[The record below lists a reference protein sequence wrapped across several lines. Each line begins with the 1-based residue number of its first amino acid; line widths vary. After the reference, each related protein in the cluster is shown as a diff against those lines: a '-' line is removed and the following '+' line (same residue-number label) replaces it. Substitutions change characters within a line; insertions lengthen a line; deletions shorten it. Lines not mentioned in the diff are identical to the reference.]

1 MRRARRAWYGW
12 RLLAG
17 SVVAVALTAGTSF
30 WSFGLYIEPLESQF
44 AWSRFEVS
52 NGFSLGLAASGVAAP
67 FIGRWIER
75 YGPRRIIFAGALL
88 TAASYLL
95 LAATS
100 ELWQWY
106 AWQSVNA
113 VFRQMMF
120 FIPFQTLVSYWFT
133 RRRGLA
139 VGILAM
145 GFSLGGFVVVPLMRI
160 AIDVFGWQGSFVAVG
175 IATAALFT
183 PLCLFLL
190 RDHPADVGTEVDGG
204 AAPGGNATPAPPAAL
219 TGVTAREALRTP
231 LFWVIAVALMAFFY
245 GMFGWMTH
253 GIPYYESVGYSAA
266 WASGLFSIAAG
277 GGMLSRL
284 AFGWLADRIRSI
296 EAAAVVVTGVLACA
310 MLVLLA
316 TGGNVAGVA
325 VFVAFWIVG
334 SSGGP
339 MIEPLLLTRAF
350 GVAHF
355 ASILGIVAV
364 VETSGQ
370 IVSPSA
376 AGALYDATGNYDWAL
391 VMFAGSLGLSAL
403 LFALAGRLPRPVGGG

>member
-30 WSFGLYIEPLESQF
+30 WSFGLYVEPLESQF

-75 YGPRRIIFAGALL
+75 YGPRRIIFIGALL

-100 ELWQWY
+100 ELWHWY

-113 VFRQMMF
+113 AFRQMMF
-120 FIPFQTLVSYWFT
+120 FIPFQTLISYWFA

-160 AIDVFGWQGSFVAVG
+160 AIDALGWQGSFVAVG
-175 IATAALFT
+175 AATAALFT
-183 PLCLFLL
+183 PLCLFLV
-190 RDHPADVGTEVDGG
+190 RDHPADVGAEVDGG
-204 AAPGGNATPAPPAAL
+204 AAGGGGAAPAREAL
-219 TGVTAREALRTP
+219 TGVTAREALRSP
-231 LFWVIAVALMAFFY
+231 LFWVIAAALMAFFY

-253 GIPYYESVGYSAA
+253 GIPYYESVGYSGA
-266 WASGLFSIAAG
+266 WAANLFSIAAG

-284 AFGWLADRIRSI
+284 AFGWLADRIASI
-296 EAAAVVVTGVLACA
+296 EAAAVVVTGFLACA

-391 VMFAGSLGLSAL
+391 VMFAGSLGLSAA
-403 LFALAGRLPRPVGGG
+403 LFALAGRLPRPGG